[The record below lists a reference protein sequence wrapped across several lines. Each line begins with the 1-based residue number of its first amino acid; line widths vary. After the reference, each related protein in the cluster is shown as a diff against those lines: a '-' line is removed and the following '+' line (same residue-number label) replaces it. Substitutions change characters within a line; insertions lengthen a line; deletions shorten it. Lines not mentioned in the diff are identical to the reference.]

1 MLVLRVAVVLA
12 VLVIAGAL
20 AAWLVTGQVRYRAF
34 AWKTFKVLIAVLLVF
49 LGLLAL
55 ERVFVP
61 LV

>member
-1 MLVLRVAVVLA
+1 VLILRVVAVLA
-12 VLVIAGAL
+12 VLIIAGSL
-20 AAWLVTGQVRYRAF
+20 AAYLVTGQPRYRLF
-34 AWKTFKVLIAVLLVF
+34 AWKTFKILLAVLLVF

>member
-12 VLVIAGAL
+12 MLVIAGAV
-20 AAWLVTGQVRYRAF
+20 AAYLVTGQVRFRAF
-34 AWKTFKVLIAVLLVF
+34 AWKVFKVLVAILLVF
-49 LGLLAL
+49 LGLMAL

>member
-1 MLVLRVAVVLA
+1 MLILRVVVVLCL
-12 VLVIAGAL
+12 LVIAGAV
-20 AAWLVTGQVRYRAF
+20 AAWLVTGQVYYRLF
-34 AWKTFKVLIAVLLVF
+34 AWRTFKILLAVLLVF